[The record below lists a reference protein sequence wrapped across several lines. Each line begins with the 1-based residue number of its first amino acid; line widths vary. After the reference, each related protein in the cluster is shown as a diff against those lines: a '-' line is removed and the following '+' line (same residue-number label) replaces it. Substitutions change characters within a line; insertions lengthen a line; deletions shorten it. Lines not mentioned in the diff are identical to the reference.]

1 MKRTAKQSGTGG
13 RLRGGLLMAT
23 VAALLLIPAASAF
36 ADVPA
41 KVAGAGEGSGW
52 VKGVEQSGKPT
63 GGEPLLECH
72 WNGALGEFDEG
83 ATTASGECETTAKE
97 VSSITGITLKHE
109 ADEPGS
115 EFGGWKI
122 LEGTKLIASSCTEE
136 DPNANNCAVVSFG
149 QPYIEVEATFNP
161 EPPYYPF
168 TVSPNPGNG
177 EGSVECAVNG
187 GSFGPCASEY
197 QEGDEVEV
205 TATPNTGSELTALS
219 GTGSATGCSASPCSF
234 TMEEESSVTAEFSLE
249 SVSLSVTESGEG
261 TVECEVSSTPAPCNG
276 TYTYGDTIGVSAT
289 PDAENVVGE
298 MTGSGSASGEC
309 SIASEGVSGSCS
321 FELTETSSVDVV
333 FESAGTKATS
343 EGNVHGE
350 VPVTTSLVSACSDVD
365 LGEFLPGVNANY
377 TNNCGITATSTGAVT
392 TLTASDES
400 AVHTGHLVQGSY
412 FLPSALETKVG
423 AETYEG
429 LETPVLLTTY
439 NTPVSNQNETVWF
452 RQHIGATDG
461 LHTGPYAKTITLT
474 LEQTTP

>member
-1 MKRTAKQSGTGG
+1 VKRTAKQSGTGG

-161 EPPYYPF
+161 EPPHWALNLTPEGGGSGSFECDTGSGPEPCEAEYLEGTVVEVLAVEDPGSEFEEF
-168 TVSPNPGNG
+168 TGDCSGASCEVTMDEEHSVGALFVEIPESTLSVFKGGNG
-177 EGSVECAVNG
+177 EGTVI
-187 GSFGPCASEY
+187 GPGINCGTEPCSETFE
-197 QEGDEVEV
+197 EGDEITLEASPEAGSVFAGWLGCHPEAGEITKCTVTLEGPLVDV
-205 TATPNTGSELTALS
+205 TAVFMAEGPEGPAGADGQNGANGQNGSDGAQGPAGLPGATGPQGPAGKVVCKVRSKGKKLVVICN
-219 GTGSATGCSASPCSF
+219 GTGSAPAKVVCQARRKGKRAFMVCRTKTAAKNKAG
-234 TMEEESSVTAEFSLE
+234 SSRRHVRWALMQGGKARK
-249 SVSLSVTESGEG
+249 SGWA
-261 TVECEVSSTPAPCNG
+261 PARG
-276 TYTYGDTIGVSAT
+276 
-289 PDAENVVGE
+289 
-298 MTGSGSASGEC
+298 
-309 SIASEGVSGSCS
+309 
-321 FELTETSSVDVV
+321 
-333 FESAGTKATS
+333 
-343 EGNVHGE
+343 
-350 VPVTTSLVSACSDVD
+350 
-365 LGEFLPGVNANY
+365 
-377 TNNCGITATSTGAVT
+377 
-392 TLTASDES
+392 
-400 AVHTGHLVQGSY
+400 GHARVRLNLNRLRRGRYVLRVQGQ
-412 FLPSALETKVG
+412 K
-423 AETYEG
+423 
-429 LETPVLLTTY
+429 
-439 NTPVSNQNETVWF
+439 
-452 RQHIGATDG
+452 GATR
-461 LHTGPYAKTITLT
+461 IVVR
-474 LEQTTP
+474 